1 MTRLPLPRMSFR
13 SALMVAVLGPVFVV
27 VAVAL
32 WVMSALDADVLR
44 RHLVE
49 TAENIARIVGDY
61 SSSDLAFNTPE
72 ESREALAMLGQDAR
86 VDAVA
91 LFDDKGE
98 LFSSWRRSSVP
109 GAAHPSSLGSPVLR
123 ARTAASD
130 DSIEVWR
137 PIGREDERYGTIYL
151 RVSTAEI
158 DVRRSTHLATLGL
171 LGLFLAALGVS
182 VAYLA
187 QHVVAEPVLRL
198 SRAAEHIARHRDFA
212 ARVKPE
218 GAREIRTLTAS
229 LNGMLTAIEQHQR
242 ERDAA
247 IVEVGRHA
255 ETLEQRVHER
265 TAALEAS
272 NRELEAF
279 SYSVSHDLRAPLRAI
294 QGFGRLLLD
303 EQGSRLDPEG
313 VDFAGRIMQA
323 AERMDRLILDL
334 LEYGR
339 LGKKAPE
346 VDEVD
351 LDVVLDDARRQ
362 QADAYAERGA
372 EIEIQAPLGRALGHH
387 ATLVQ
392 AFSNLLSNAVK
403 FVEPGVR
410 PSVRVQVTRNG
421 QGVRLS
427 VKDNGIGIAREHQ
440 ERVFQLFERLHDSSK
455 YAGTGVGLA
464 IVKRAVERM
473 GGQVGLQSEPGR
485 GSTFW
490 IELPGA

>member
-1 MTRLPLPRMSFR
+1 MKRLPLPRMSFR
-13 SALMVAVLGPVFVV
+13 RALMVAVLAPLFVV
-27 VAVAL
+27 VGVAL

-61 SSSDLAFNTPE
+61 SSADLAFNTPD
-72 ESREALAMLGQDAR
+72 ESRDALAMLGQDPR

-91 LFDDKGE
+91 LFDDKGA

-109 GAAHPSSLGSPVLR
+109 GTEHPSSLER
-123 ARTAASD
+123 AVPRVVTVATA

-158 DVRRSTHLATLGL
+158 DVRRSTHLVTLGL
-171 LGLFLAALGVS
+171 VGLFLAALGVS
-182 VAYLA
+182 VAFLA
-187 QHVVAEPVLRL
+187 QRVVAEPVLRL
-198 SRAAEHIARHRDFA
+198 SRTAEHIALHRDYS

-218 GAREIRTLTAS
+218 GAIEIRTLTAS

-255 ETLEQRVHER
+255 EMLEQRVHER

-303 EQGSRLDPEG
+303 EHGARLDPEG

-351 LDVVLDDARRQ
+351 LDAVLDDAQRQ
-362 QADAYAERGA
+362 QSDAFTERDAELVIR
-372 EIEIQAPLGRALGHH
+372 APLGRARGHH

-392 AFSNLLSNAVK
+392 ALSNLLSNAIK

-410 PSVRVQVTRNG
+410 PSVRVSVSRNG
-421 QGVRLS
+421 RGVRLS
-427 VKDNGIGIAREHQ
+427 VTDNGIGIAREHQ